1 MSSLFLVPDSVPLLR
16 FPFSESSQSPSR
28 SGRFFSFGIF
38 RAALL
43 FICQG
48 ACVFPGRNS
57 ITLSQERSVVK
68 TFFVFIKHFCRCIA
82 GIKMILYCKIFCITC
97 NEIYYT
103 IQLFSCQHYFS
114 KNCIFFQNISICTK
128 KAHKMGFFYTCLSLS
143 FLFNAL
149 IQ

>member
-28 SGRFFSFGIF
+28 NGRFFSFGIF

-68 TFFVFIKHFCRCIA
+68 TFFVFIKHFCRCTA

-114 KNCIFFQNISICTK
+114 NFFREPLPRVSPSC
-128 KAHKMGFFYTCLSLS
+128 GLSARRTPRRPS
-143 FLFNAL
+143 ADF
-149 IQ
+149 

>member
-68 TFFVFIKHFCRCIA
+68 TFFGVFQTFFGSPFPGSPRPAGFLPGGRPAAPRRIFSIA
-82 GIKMILYCKIFCITC
+82 LRTSACQVFFEKYVKIF
-97 NEIYYT
+97 
-103 IQLFSCQHYFS
+103 
-114 KNCIFFQNISICTK
+114 FFQNGVFTS
-128 KAHKMGFFYTCLSLS
+128 
-143 FLFNAL
+143 
-149 IQ
+149 

>member
-68 TFFVFIKHFCRCIA
+68 TFLCFIKHFCRCIA

-103 IQLFSCQHYFS
+103 IQLFSCQHLFFKKLYIFS
-114 KNCIFFQNISICTK
+114 KTFPFAQKKPIKWAFFTLVF
-128 KAHKMGFFYTCLSLS
+128 H
-143 FLFNAL
+143 FLFCL
-149 IQ
+149 TL